1 MLGLRKS
8 FHYSTFHYSSLSAF
22 SPKNKP
28 VAIRERYRSAVARRY
43 AFRFRPHLNLALVHG
58 IILHGVESVEQ
69 QIEHGL
75 LELHL
80 VTLHRRQ
87 PRVELN
93 KDSHTVQNGVAMNQ
107 LHNLADERL

>member
-28 VAIRERYRSAVARRY
+28 VAIRERYRSAVAHRY
-43 AFRFRPHLNLALVHG
+43 PKEVFAFRFRLHPNLALVHG

-69 QIEHGL
+69 QIEHDLLGCTLSPCTGGNPGL
-75 LELHL
+75 
-80 VTLHRRQ
+80 
-87 PRVELN
+87 N
-93 KDSHTVQNGVAMNQ
+93 
-107 LHNLADERL
+107 